1 MEDLSQYIKLA
12 SIHDFAQKKIQSYQV
27 LAKFVAIVK
36 ESNGEFYATEIACKH
51 NNADLTTG
59 AFRGDEV
66 RCPRHGWVYNIR
78 TGECL
83 NASSAPL
90 RRHDLK
96 IIGND
101 MWVSMHPLEPEI
113 DDEDDWM
120 PEIIIKKSDPRDD
133 PEV

>member
-12 SIHDFAQKKIQSYQV
+12 TLDEFRSKRIQSYQV

-36 ESNGEFYATEIACKH
+36 EPNGDFYATEIACKH

-59 AFRGDEV
+59 AFKGDVV
-66 RCPRHGWVYNIR
+66 RCPRHGWVYDIK

-83 NASSAPL
+83 NASSSPL

-96 IIGND
+96 IVGRD
-101 MWVSMHPLEPEI
+101 MWVSMHPVEVEVE
-113 DDEDDWM
+113 DDEDWM
-120 PEIIIKKSDPRDD
+120 PEIIIKKSDLRDE
-133 PEV
+133 PKA